1 MKKVRTKLLRRK
13 SLLKPQSK
21 VKAAGAPPGQI
32 IYIGDERSEAVKISV
47 IDYDDAHLEENIS
60 YSAEDCFKYKNTL
73 TNTWINVDG
82 LHKTDI
88 IEKIGKNYGIN
99 SLVLEDVANTNS
111 RPKIDDYKEYVFI
124 ILKMLTYEKE
134 KRNLNIEHVA
144 LVLGKNFVISFQE
157 NEGDLFDT
165 IRARLR
171 DKESRT
177 RHLGSDYLLYCLM
190 DKIVDEYFLIIE
202 AMGEDLQEMEE
213 EVSDKHSEGF
223 IQRYNDLKRNSVYLR
238 KSVWPLREVINYM
251 LRDEVPLLQ
260 MKVLP
265 FIRDLYDHTVQ
276 VIDVTETYRDLFSD
290 ILELYLSTLS
300 LKMNEV
306 MKVLTIIS
314 TIFIPL
320 TFIVGVYGMNFKVMP
335 ELNWKYGYLMVW
347 GIIFIVAASL
357 IIFFKKKKW
366 F

>member
-1 MKKVRTKLLRRK
+1 
-13 SLLKPQSK
+13 
-21 VKAAGAPPGQI
+21 
-32 IYIGDERSEAVKISV
+32 
-47 IDYDDAHLEENIS
+47 
-60 YSAEDCFKYKNTL
+60 
-73 TNTWINVDG
+73 
-82 LHKTDI
+82 
-88 IEKIGKNYGIN
+88 
-99 SLVLEDVANTNS
+99 
-111 RPKIDDYKEYVFI
+111 
-124 ILKMLTYEKE
+124 
-134 KRNLNIEHVA
+134 
-144 LVLGKNFVISFQE
+144 
-157 NEGDLFDT
+157 
-165 IRARLR
+165 
-171 DKESRT
+171 
-177 RHLGSDYLLYCLM
+177 
-190 DKIVDEYFLIIE
+190 
-202 AMGEDLQEMEE
+202 MGEDLQEMEE

-223 IQRYNDLKRNSVYLR
+223 IQRYNDLKWNSVYLR